1 MRTVPNALKIKV
13 QVCNLME
20 TTTAINH
27 VGSINCTNKPLYKYF
42 KYIYRSSVEKC
53 YFFHQFNPQQ
63 STTTDLTAT
72 HNNLV
77 ISHLRFMKCR
87 TLSIITHPEIPQR
100 HTPNNLMLN
109 TLHIRAH
116 QARLDCTAI
125 RFLHKFVRSPLT

>member
-1 MRTVPNALKIKV
+1 M
-13 QVCNLME
+13 CN
-20 TTTAINH
+20 
-27 VGSINCTNKPLYKYF
+27 
-42 KYIYRSSVEKC
+42 YRSSAEKC

-109 TLHIRAH
+109 SLHIRAH
-116 QARLDCTAI
+116 QAHAWIALQYVFFI
-125 RFLHKFVRSPLT
+125 HKFVRSPLT

>member
-1 MRTVPNALKIKV
+1 MTLEIKDLY
-13 QVCNLME
+13 Q
-20 TTTAINH
+20 TI
-27 VGSINCTNKPLYKYF
+27 SINDVGHILLYYTNDPLYKYF
-42 KYIYRSSVEKC
+42 KYIYRPSVEKR

-87 TLSIITHPEIPQR
+87 SPSIITHPEIPQR

-116 QARLDCTAI
+116 QALLRLHCNTFF
-125 RFLHKFVRSPLT
+125 FLQKFVQSPLT